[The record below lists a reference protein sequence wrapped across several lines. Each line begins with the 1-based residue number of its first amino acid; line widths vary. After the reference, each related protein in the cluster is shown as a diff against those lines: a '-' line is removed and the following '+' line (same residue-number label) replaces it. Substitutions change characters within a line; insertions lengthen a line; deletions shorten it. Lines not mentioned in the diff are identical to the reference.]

1 MFAIIKSIIEDL
13 LALFFSG
20 SILMFGVSE
29 LYLTLQKEVFRK
41 VNQGGPSLTKI
52 TEGLTCQKFD
62 EKMNL
67 VKVASGH
74 CGNKIK

>member
-1 MFAIIKSIIEDL
+1 MFGVVKSIIEDL

-20 SILMFGVSE
+20 SILVFGVSE

-41 VNQGGPSLTKI
+41 VHQGGPSLTKI

-67 VKVASGH
+67 VRVTSGH
-74 CGNKIK
+74 CGKKIQ